1 MSAPVAVAA
10 FGSGRVHAATERN
23 VFGQYEPLC
32 GGVKPWSAASTDAP
46 INCPRC
52 LKALATT

>member
-1 MSAPVAVAA
+1 MSAPVHVAA
-10 FGSGRVHAATERN
+10 RGSSRVHAATERN

-32 GGVKPWSAASTDAP
+32 GGVKPWVVSSTEAP

-52 LKALATT
+52 LKALTAR